1 MNFRFILVACLVVMA
16 MAVQAQQ
23 GITQAQRNNAIQ
35 KVSTMSGEEIRAGY
49 MATKGRQ
56 VVSAEAVRAHL
67 LQQGMVKPAPSTPSK
82 GLTLPAGLRVP
93 GEFEEVD
100 AIFINWPYVSLD
112 TNNNWAEQ
120 MFEGWGPYYN
130 AQGAYLGLGPVIS
143 FVDTL
148 ANSPFPPIFQKI
160 ISGIAPHAEV
170 WINIWVGDDSVTVKN
185 YMASKG
191 TPLTNYRFFI
201 NPGNSFWYR
210 DCGPVGFYY
219 GSNDSV
225 AFLDYEYYGGRPLDD
240 QLPIHL
246 GAQAGYPVYTTTIE
260 NEGGNILLDGL
271 GTLFTS
277 TAVYGANADT
287 YGQYYL
293 SQPGNPSSLSMIT
306 KTPVSQAALR
316 DSLSHLM
323 NLSRCIVLPALRFD
337 GGTGHVDLYADMWDE
352 NTFVTTQYPAVMS
365 NNIDYNRIE
374 TNINTITSTNSYF
387 NKPYANSRIPLPTKD
402 NGNWYT
408 SGYDFENYTRTYSN
422 HLIVNRAIIQPVYS
436 NGTTGNVAGMQA
448 DLEIIRREY
457 PGYEIIPVDVR
468 AFDGFG
474 GAIHCITK
482 QIPARNPL
490 HIFHGP
496 VRGAHNDHLFNIEAI
511 VQNQSG
517 IASASVYW
525 RIKGSSVWNMV
536 PMAAQGSDIYLAQIA
551 GNAAAVAD
559 TIEYYIAA
567 QSVNGKSM
575 TKPMTA
581 PDGFYTFCH
590 GSSYI
595 STDVPGRAMWSV
607 SEFMPNPTSQ
617 SSVIVWD
624 ALPEGG
630 VWVNGYDATGRRFLQ
645 THKDHTEFSLD
656 AAALKKGMYLFHFTT
671 TDGRRAVRKLMVE

>member
-1 MNFRFILVACLVVMA
+1 MNIRNHLAICLSLLAFTM
-16 MAVQAQQ
+16 QAQQ
-23 GITQAQRNNAIQ
+23 GIQESQRIHAHEHI
-35 KVSTMSGEEIRAGY
+35 SGMTAEEIRQGY
-49 MATKGRQ
+49 LATHGRQ
-56 VVSAEAVRAHL
+56 VAGAEAVRAYL
-67 LQQGMVKPAPSTPSK
+67 LQQGMVKSAPSASSK
-82 GLTLPAGLRVP
+82 GLSLPAGLRVP

-130 AQGAYLGLGPVIS
+130 AQGAFLGLGPVIS

-148 ANSPFPPIFQKI
+148 ANSPFPPIFQKMI
-160 ISGIAPHAEV
+160 HGIQQHAEV
-170 WINIWVGDDSVTVKN
+170 WINIWIGDDSVTVKN

-219 GSNDSV
+219 GPNDSV

-260 NEGGNILLDGL
+260 NEGGNILIDGL

-293 SQPGNPSSLSMIT
+293 SQPGNPASLSMVT
-306 KTPVSQAALR
+306 KTPVGQAAVR

-323 NLSRCIVLPALRFD
+323 NLSRCIVLPALRYD
-337 GGTGHVDLYADMWDE
+337 GGTGHIDLYADMWDE
-352 NTFVTTQYPAVMS
+352 NTFVTTQYPSAMS
-365 NNIDYNRIE
+365 NNVDYNRIE
-374 TNINTITSTNSYF
+374 NNVNTITSTNSYF
-387 NKPYANSRIPLPTKD
+387 NRPYANSRIPLPTKD

-408 SGYDFENYTRTYSN
+408 SGFDFENYTRTYSN
-422 HLIVNRAIIQPVYS
+422 HLIVNKAIIQPVYS
-436 NGTTGNVAGMQA
+436 NGITGNVAGMQS
-448 DLEIIRREY
+448 DLEIIKREY

-474 GAIHCITK
+474 GAIHCVTK
-482 QIPARNPL
+482 QIPALNPVN
-490 HIFHGP
+490 IFHGP

-511 VQNQSG
+511 IRNQSG
-517 IASASVYW
+517 IAAATLYW
-525 RIKGSSVWNMV
+525 RMKGAASWNNV
-536 PMAAQGSDIYLAQIA
+536 TMAAQGSDVFLAQIA

-559 TIEYYIAA
+559 TIEYYISA

-575 TKPMTA
+575 NKPMTA

-590 GSSYI
+590 GSSYVGVQ
-595 STDVPGRAMWSV
+595 TPGRDLITAGD
-607 SEFMPNPTSQ
+607 FMPNPTSG
-617 SSVIVWD
+617 SSSLLFET
-624 ALPEGG
+624 LPEGG
-630 VWVNGYDATGRRFLQ
+630 VWINAYDATGRNLLHAH
-645 THKDHTEFSLD
+645 THETRYEVQAGTFR
-656 AAALKKGMYLFHFTT
+656 KGMYFFHFTT
-671 TDGRRAVRKLMVE
+671 ADGQVFIRKLIVE